1 MTGKYKNEDIRD
13 YFNVSHETVRRYA
26 IDFAEFFSDGAA
38 PDKPGQHR
46 VYNDSDLRVFAVI
59 VSMKNSN
66 HSDDDIKATLRAGS
80 SGDLSSLLDDETV
93 TLSPHIQNQLVRQE
107 VDNLRQQ
114 LASAADEAQVWRDK
128 AMKLEGQLEQL
139 QKQMEQQSNGQTNQI
154 ELHKE
159 IARLTVL
166 LEIEKQKSQKDDS

>member
-59 VSMKNSN
+59 VSMKN
-66 HSDDDIKATLRAGS
+66 RAGI

-139 QKQMEQQSNGQTNQI
+139 QKQMEQQSNGQTNLI